1 MILTFGNK
9 IITSSQ
15 DKFICP
21 PVYDVFVTAQ
31 HGSVTA
37 TPNKGSFGTEVTL
50 SNTPDTGY
58 EFGSYS
64 LTGSSLKNS
73 NQFDI
78 QNTNVYVVGTFNGIQ
93 RTITCSGV
101 NGSVTA
107 TPSAGIIGTTV
118 TLSNTPNSGY
128 EFESYSVT
136 GATLINSNQFVIGES
151 DVTVVGTF
159 QNTLPFN
166 TVTIGNRVWAKEDL
180 RLDDGQGGITLVD
193 TYSTTDGSHI
203 IGATYTI
210 AAAQRIVASVPGW
223 RIPTSSDW
231 NNLFSN
237 VGGVSTAGKMLKS
250 TYGWQNRTST
260 PGSGNGI
267 DAYGWTGLPYIKDG
281 NNWRFY
287 NSYWHCIPVGS
298 SVATGWYLSWSN
310 DKAAYTTST
319 SSSRTYHLRLVKDA

>member
-15 DKFICP
+15 NKFICP
-21 PVYDVFVTAQ
+21 PVYDVFVSAQ

-37 TPNKGSFGTEVTL
+37 APNKGSFGTEVTL

-58 EFGSYS
+58 EFSNYS
-64 LTGSSLKNS
+64 LTGATLKNS

-107 TPSAGIIGTTV
+107 TPSTGIIGTTV

-128 EFESYSVT
+128 EFVSYTVT

-166 TVTIGNRVWAKEDL
+166 TVTIGNQVWAKEDL

-203 IGATYTI
+203 IGAFYSL
-210 AAAQRIVASVPGW
+210 AAAQRIVSLVPGW
-223 RIPTSSDW
+223 HIPTSNDW
-231 NNLFSN
+231 NTLFST

-250 TYGWQNRTST
+250 TYGWQNRNSSS

-267 DAYGWTGLPYIKDG
+267 DAYGWTGLPYTQD
-281 NNWRFY
+281 NRFT
-287 NSYWHCIPVGS
+287 NSYWHCIPIGGN
-298 SVATGWYLSWSN
+298 VAKGWYLSWSN
-310 DKAAYTTST
+310 DKASYTTST
-319 SSSRTYHLRLVKDA
+319 GNMHLRLIKD